1 MSSVRLGGFAGCAA
15 LLLAIVA
22 LLGVP
27 ATAWA
32 DDTVRVHVL
41 PFSYND
47 AIIVECDGKFG
58 MIDAGED
65 SDYPTG
71 EDPRYPLRSGVVTSA
86 GIEEEVADYLRALGV
101 TEDNFEFF
109 IGTHPHSDH
118 IGGADEVIY
127 DFHPKNIY
135 TPYYDDSLITDPD
148 FLFDSQYVYDHL
160 VEAARWASGPEGYGA
175 TFVQYLG
182 DEFDP
187 PDADPSLVGEPE
199 FYLGSARVEIMNY
212 STRYRETGVPD
223 ANYFSYGVLV
233 EAANGRRAFFA
244 GDINNYAD
252 GELPVGDEETLAQQL
267 SDIDLLKMGH
277 HGGGSSS
284 SASFLRAVLSPVRG
298 DVRPVAIQTGEFGT
312 MPWRTINLLNDLG
325 VRHFTAS
332 SARYLGFNAFVATL
346 GSDKVRTNLDATR
359 TVVQV
364 HHLTPYALIYQGGL
378 PMKGTGWHATAA
390 GAWRLFD
397 EDGALRTGWL
407 SQEGR
412 TYYLAEN
419 GSKVSGWRKI
429 DGCWYYFSPQ
439 DRSMQVG
446 WVRVDGRW
454 YYLAPEDGTMCV
466 GWQLIGGRWYY
477 FNEAGVMLT
486 GWVKLQGSWY
496 YLDSSGAMATGW
508 QKLQGNWYY
517 LKGSGTMATGWTK
530 VSGCWYYLKPQSGVM
545 AQGWLRDGSWY
556 YLTPGTGAMATG
568 WVRIGASWYYLDA
581 SGVMATGTRIIDGVT
596 YSFNSAGA
604 MM

>member
-1 MSSVRLGGFAGCAA
+1 MRTARRRGFAGLAA
-15 LLLAIVA
+15 LLLAAAA
-22 LLGVP
+22 LLGAP
-27 ATAWA
+27 ASAWA
-32 DDTVRVHVL
+32 DDTVRIHVL

-47 AIIVECDGKFG
+47 AVVVECDGKFG

-71 EDPRYPLRSGVVTSA
+71 EDPRYPLRAGVDTSA
-86 GIEEEVADYLRALGV
+86 GIEREVAGYLRALGV

-118 IGGADEVIY
+118 ICGADEVIY
-127 DFHPKNIY
+127 EFHPKRIY

-148 FLFDSQYVYDHL
+148 FLFDNQYVYDHL
-160 VEAARWASGPEGYGA
+160 VKAARWALGPEGYGA
-175 TFVQYLG
+175 AFVQYLG

-187 PDADPSLVGEPE
+187 PDADPSLLGEPT
-199 FYLGSARVEIMNY
+199 FYLGSARVEIVNY

-233 EAANGRRAFFA
+233 EAANGCRAFVA
-244 GDINNYAD
+244 GDINDFAD
-252 GELPVGDEETLAQQL
+252 GELSEGDETALARQL

-284 SASFLRAVLSPVRG
+284 SASFLRAVLRPARG
-298 DVRPVAIQTGEFGT
+298 DARPVAIQTGEFGT
-312 MPWRTINLLNDLG
+312 MPWRTIDLLGDLG

-332 SARYLGFNAFVATL
+332 SARYLGFDAFVATL

-359 TVVQV
+359 TVVQL
-364 HHLTPYALIYQGGL
+364 HHLAPYAMIYQGGL
-378 PMKGTGWHATAA
+378 PMRGAGWHATAA

-397 EDGALRTGWL
+397 EDGVLRTGWL

-429 DGCWYYFSPQ
+429 DGRWHYFSPK

-446 WVRVDGRW
+446 WARVDGRW
-454 YYLAPEDGTMCV
+454 YYLAPEDGAMCA

-496 YLDSSGAMATGW
+496 YLGSSGAMATGW
-508 QKLQGNWYY
+508 
-517 LKGSGTMATGWTK
+517 AK
-530 VSGCWYYLKPQSGVM
+530 VSGSWYYLKPQSGVM
-545 AQGWLRDGSWY
+545 AQGWLHDGSWY
-556 YLTPGTGAMATG
+556 YLAPGTGAMATG
-568 WVRIGASWYYLDA
+568 WARIGASWYYLDA
-581 SGVMATGTRIIDGVT
+581 SGAMATGTRTINGVT

>member
-1 MSSVRLGGFAGCAA
+1 MRSVRLGGFAGLAA
-15 LLLAIVA
+15 LLLAAAA
-22 LLGVP
+22 LLGAP
-27 ATAWA
+27 TSAWA
-32 DDTVRVHVL
+32 DDTVRIHVL

-71 EDPRYPLRSGVVTSA
+71 EDPRYPLRPGVVTSA

-118 IGGADEVIY
+118 IGGADEVICE
-127 DFHPKNIY
+127 FHPKRIC

-148 FLFDSQYVYDHL
+148 FLFDNQYVYDYL
-160 VEAARWASGPEGYGA
+160 VKAARWASGPEGYGA
-175 TFVQYLG
+175 AFVQYLG

-187 PDADPSLVGEPE
+187 PDADPSLLGESA
-199 FYLGSARVEIMNY
+199 FYLGSARVEIVNY

-233 EAANGRRAFFA
+233 EAANGRRAFIA

-252 GELPVGDEETLAQQL
+252 GELPVGDEETLSRQL
-267 SDIDLLKMGH
+267 HDIDLLKMGH

-284 SASFLRAVLSPVRG
+284 SASFLRAVLRTARG
-298 DVRPVAIQTGEFGT
+298 DARPVAIQTGEFGT
-312 MPWRTINLLNDLG
+312 MPWRTIDLLGDLG
-325 VRHFTAS
+325 IRHFTAS
-332 SARYLGFNAFVATL
+332 SARYLGFEAFVATL

-359 TVVQV
+359 TVVQL
-364 HHLTPYALIYQGGL
+364 HHLTPYAVIYQGGL
-378 PMKGTGWHATAA
+378 PMRGTGWHATAA

-397 EDGALRTGWL
+397 EDGVLRTGWL

-429 DGCWYYFSPQ
+429 DGRWRYFSPK

-446 WVRVDGRW
+446 WARVDGRW
-454 YYLAPEDGTMCV
+454 YYLAPEDGAMCA

-496 YLDSSGAMATGW
+496 YLGSSGA
-508 QKLQGNWYY
+508 
-517 LKGSGTMATGWTK
+517 MATGWTK
-530 VSGCWYYLKPQSGVM
+530 VSGSWYYLKPQSGVM
-545 AQGWLRDGSWY
+545 AQGWLHDGSWY
-556 YLTPGTGAMATG
+556 YLVPGTGAMATG
-568 WVRIGASWYYLDA
+568 
-581 SGVMATGTRIIDGVT
+581 TRTINGVT